1 MGKMKDFNKKE
12 IKLIDDLITISLKKG
27 KITSEEEINKILLS

>member
-1 MGKMKDFNKKE
+1 MKDFNKKE